1 MTNSINDNRFSRHA
15 FGGGEHGETLAH
27 EALVAHEAT
36 LVLGARVRQYRRGS
50 VVGTITDLEAE
61 QGRSVIVT
69 EDETGLRHVVET
81 RNLEL
86 A

>member
-1 MTNSINDNRFSRHA
+1 MTNQINDSRYSRHA

-36 LVLGARVRQYRRGS
+36 LIVGAKVRQYRRGS
-50 VVGTITDLEAE
+50 AEGTIVSLDAE
-61 QGRSVIVT
+61 QGRSVIV
-69 EDETGLRHVVET
+69 EDSNGARWIVET
-81 RNLEL
+81 CNLEL